1 MPTDYSFGVTAA
13 SAETP
18 DSFEA
23 YKFQLSTAQS
33 ISREE
38 PRREKS
44 HTAQTQEDS
53 PASKYQS
60 SDSQFE
66 DLHNRLQSIQAFIE
80 SLNKEISNIKG
91 DAENR
96 HREVTRGLLS
106 RDTLNEIS
114 SQGQKLDRIEKT
126 MNSFQE
132 RFSNLQNA
140 MKDSHISLTE
150 GLPQHVSNSK
160 RPTDTSQ
167 SQLPI
172 LSSS

>member
-33 ISREE
+33 ISREA

-44 HTAQTQEDS
+44 QETPQKIENS
-53 PASKYQS
+53 PASQYQS
-60 SDSQFE
+60 SAAQFE
-66 DLHNRLQSIQAFIE
+66 DLHSRLLSIQAFLE
-80 SLNKEISNIKG
+80 SLNKEIANIKG
-91 DAENR
+91 DAEKR
-96 HREVTRGLLS
+96 HGEVTRGLLS
-106 RDTLNEIS
+106 RETLNEIS

-126 MNSFQE
+126 MNSFQD

-150 GLPQHVSNSK
+150 GLPQHVSNSES
-160 RPTDTSQ
+160 PIPYISQ
-167 SQLPI
+167 
-172 LSSS
+172 